1 MNGGIPTVKKVLFGI
16 LLVLVGAAFIAY
28 TPFQSATL
36 AGLIFF
42 GIGVLAGIL
51 GLLDTKNT

>member
-1 MNGGIPTVKKVLFGI
+1 MKKVLFGI
-16 LLVLVGAAFIAY
+16 LIVLVGVAFIAC

>member
-1 MNGGIPTVKKVLFGI
+1 MKKVLFGI
-16 LLVLVGAAFIAY
+16 LIVLVGIAFIAY

-36 AGLIFF
+36 AGLCFF

-51 GLLDTKNT
+51 GLLDTKNN